1 MNQKV
6 LDEIYEL
13 EELIGQLQRFE
24 QNEKTVRE
32 LQETIERLK
41 RNSTINMNSLFI
53 SCDSG
58 SERQGRTRNLTELLS
73 DSQRSFP
80 DSSLPFMF
88 VFPLKKSEEK

>member
-1 MNQKV
+1 MMNQKV

-41 RNSTINMNSLFI
+41 RLLNS
-53 SCDSG
+53 
-58 SERQGRTRNLTELLS
+58 
-73 DSQRSFP
+73 
-80 DSSLPFMF
+80 
-88 VFPLKKSEEK
+88 